1 MPYRQLD
8 KEIREL
14 SLKAANG
21 LLSDGDAARF
31 NSLIESNDDAGR
43 LLLKYSML
51 DADLV
56 FHARNHAAAE
66 RAGDAGVRST
76 LDPHAPQH
84 GFWSGRALRWAGGLA
99 GAAAIAMVMLL
110 LGDDAP
116 DRTIAATLT
125 AQRQPQPIA
134 SLTLAPGAEFAGRT
148 LEAGDAFLE
157 KDVLTLTAGEAH
169 VSMSSGADFV
179 LKAPAQVRFV
189 SPKHVELAR
198 GVMTAHVAEWG
209 SGFTVDT
216 ARMRVTDLGTRFAIA
231 ASEDDVEAHVLQGQI
246 RVQPLGTTVDGRR
259 SVLLSEGEALR
270 VEDGQVGGAAGAT
283 RMNAQQARFPRPTEG
298 FRPFKPITM
307 FNTGAALTEGDED
320 PHWRITAGPVGGF
333 GGPQFGVVVVP
344 DERYAPNEPARS
356 QWISMAKD
364 LRPGALPNSLFT
376 FETEFDLTGFDLE
389 TVMVAAQVLADNGV
403 RAIRVNGRAA
413 PMQGW
418 DDNTFG
424 QSFTRNRFRLIE
436 IQDGFVP
443 GVNRIEFDVW
453 NGVYQL
459 ESMKSEAN
467 PMSLRVEFQGY
478 GRLAEPPPAD
488 VAQQR
493 GAPDDG
499 AWALFAPNAI
509 ALKPVSLRTASGL
522 R

>member
-1 MPYRQLD
+1 
-8 KEIREL
+8 
-14 SLKAANG
+14 
-21 LLSDGDAARF
+21 
-31 NSLIESNDDAGR
+31 
-43 LLLKYSML
+43 ML

-56 FHARNHAAAE
+56 FHARNPAAAE
-66 RAGDAGVRST
+66 RAGEPGARAT
-76 LDPHAPQH
+76 LAPQAPH
-84 GFWSGRALRWAGGLA
+84 RGFWSGRALRWAGGLA
-99 GAAAIAMVMLL
+99 AAAAVALVML
-110 LGDDAP
+110 GRGEDAP
-116 DRTIAATLT
+116 DRTIAATLA

-134 SLTLAPGAEFAGRT
+134 SLTLAPGADFADRT
-148 LEAGDAFLE
+148 LEAGDSFLE
-157 KDVLTLTAGEAH
+157 NDVLTLTAGEAH

-216 ARMRVTDLGTRFAIA
+216 TRMRVTDLGTRFAIA
-231 ASEDDVEAHVLQGQI
+231 ASEDDVEAHVLQGQV

-270 VEDGQVGGAAGAT
+270 VEDGRVGGSAGAT

-320 PHWRITAGPVGGF
+320 PHWRITAGPVGGGF
-333 GGPQFGVVVVP
+333 HGPQFGVVGVP

-364 LRPGALPNSLFT
+364 LRPGGLPNSLFT

-403 RAIRVNGRAA
+403 RAIRVNGQPA

-467 PMSLRVEFQGY
+467 PMSLRVEFQAY

-488 VAQQR
+488 VAQDR
-493 GAPDDG
+493 SVHGFGAHDPL
-499 AWALFAPNAI
+499 AAERI
-509 ALKPVSLRTASGL
+509 ALKPVSLRAAAH
-522 R
+522 RR